1 MSTDELAGALPLYLS
16 KSTGLEVHLRDR
28 SVRRWKTA
36 VIQNDSLHGDGSDT
50 QAIPL
55 ASVAL
60 IRIEHPTRSRLRR
73 IAGGVAGFLIGSLV
87 GGTIAIGVSDAH
99 GKDGLATAILIGSP
113 IAGAWVG
120 QRIAKRPPSFTIIS
134 VSPVNASALS
144 N

>member
-1 MSTDELAGALPLYLS
+1 MTTDEIAGVLPLYLS

-28 SVRRWKTA
+28 SILRWETAIVR
-36 VIQNDSLHGDGSDT
+36 NGSLHGDGSNT
-50 QAIPL
+50 QTVPL
-55 ASVAL
+55 TSIAL

-73 IAGGVAGFLIGSLV
+73 IAGGVAGFLIGSVV

-120 QRIAKRPPSFTIIS
+120 QRIAKRPSSFTIIS
-134 VSPVNASALS
+134 VSPVDASGLS
-144 N
+144 K